1 MDFGEDLTDEEPKK
15 LPEIERTNHRQTCLS
30 LCNLFTPGIWTI
42 AGRIN
47 EVLPEIPVYFSDISR
62 SIQETVFT
70 FTRKGK
76 INRETIDIQAEVP
89 IKINNNLVF
98 KPLLVDHSAYNSF
111 MFLIEADG
119 KRVLYTGDYRNHGYK
134 GKLFKPMLK
143 KIRQIRCPYYRG
155 DCLVKTSSKS
165 TNRGRTGS
173 RNSRENQA
181 I

>member
-1 MDFGEDLTDEEPKK
+1 MSEEYGE
-15 LPEIERTNHRQTCLS
+15 I
-30 LCNLFTPGIWTI
+30 
-42 AGRIN
+42 
-47 EVLPEIPVYFSDISR
+47 LPEIPVYFSDISR

-76 INRETIDIQAEVP
+76 INRETIDIQDQVP
-89 IKINNNLVF
+89 IHIKDITIT
-98 KPLLVDHSAYNSF
+98 PYIVDHSAYNSF

-119 KRVLYTGDYRNHGYK
+119 KRILHTGDYRNHGYK

>member
-47 EVLPEIPVYFSDISR
+47 EVLPEIPVYFSNISR

-89 IKINNNLVF
+89 IKINDDLVF

-111 MFLIEADG
+111 MFLIEADN
-119 KRVLYTGDYRNHGYK
+119 KRVLYTGDYRKHGYK

-143 KIRQIRCPYYRG
+143 KIRQDRYTNHRTAQPYQ
-155 DCLVKTSSKS
+155 D
-165 TNRGRTGS
+165 
-173 RNSRENQA
+173 QM
-181 I
+181 